1 MKPMVRIETPRLVI
15 RSCQG
20 SDRDFC
26 LSLWCDSENGEYMS
40 DPVLENADEKYLSL
54 IDEMKD
60 EEEGYYLIAEF
71 RGNGDRVGTC
81 CAFPENGNFDIG
93 YCIAKDHWKEGLG
106 TEMIGALLQWIR
118 EQGGASVTCEV
129 ADENA
134 ASRALLRKFGFS
146 QGRKSEY
153 KKRGSERTFDAHF
166 YTLTLAE
173 NR

>member
-15 RSCQG
+15 RSYQG
-20 SDRDFC
+20 NDRDFC
-26 LSLWCDSENGEYMS
+26 LSLWCDGENGEYMA
-40 DPVLENADEKYLSL
+40 DPLLENADEKYLSL

-60 EEEGYYLIAEF
+60 EEEGFYLIAEL
-71 RGNGDRVGTC
+71 RETGARVGTC

-129 ADENA
+129 ADRNA
-134 ASRALLRKFGFS
+134 ASRALLRKFGVS

-153 KKRGSERTFDAHF
+153 KKRGSEKTFDAHF
-166 YTLTLAE
+166 YTLTLTE

>member
-15 RSCQG
+15 RSYQG

-26 LSLWCDSENGEYMS
+26 LSLWCDRENGEYMS
-40 DPVLENADEKYLSL
+40 DPVLEDADEKYLSL
-54 IDEMKD
+54 IDEMRD

-118 EQGGASVTCEV
+118 EQGGSSVTCEV
-129 ADENA
+129 ADRNA

-153 KKRGSERTFDAHF
+153 KKRGSEKTFDAHF
-166 YTLTLAE
+166 YTLTLTE